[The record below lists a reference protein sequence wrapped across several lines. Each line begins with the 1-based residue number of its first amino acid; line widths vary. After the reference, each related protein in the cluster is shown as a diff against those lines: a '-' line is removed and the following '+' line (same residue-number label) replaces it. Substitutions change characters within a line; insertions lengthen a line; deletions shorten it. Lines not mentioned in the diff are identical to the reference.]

1 MKLVG
6 RRISDRKVL
15 KVIRKWL
22 QAGVLEEG
30 KLEETKI
37 GTPQGGVISPLL
49 ANIYLHEL
57 DRKWKREGP
66 ALGLL
71 VRYADDFVILCRSEA
86 DAKRAYARVLE
97 TLSQLGLETQ
107 PAKTRIVHLR
117 REGIDFL
124 GCHLRM
130 AASRVYRG
138 RWYLYRWP
146 NRKAMTRLRTRIRE
160 ITHRRHGGMK
170 LADVIATLNPVLRG
184 WAEYFRNGN
193 AAKKFI
199 DIDRYVRRRL
209 VIFANRVRHRND
221 PTWARE
227 FDWRW
232 YGRLG
237 VVRLFGNIRYP
248 SAAKAA

>member
-1 MKLVG
+1 M
-6 RRISDRKVL
+6 
-15 KVIRKWL
+15 
-22 QAGVLEEG
+22 
-30 KLEETKI
+30 
-37 GTPQGGVISPLL
+37 ISPLL
-49 ANIYLHEL
+49 ANVYLHEM
-57 DRKWKREGP
+57 DRAWQRENA
-66 ALGLL
+66 ALGML
-71 VRYADDFVILCRSEA
+71 VRYADDLVVVCRSEA
-86 DAKRAYARVLE
+86 DAKRAYEWVLE
-97 TLSQLGLETQ
+97 TLQQLGLETQ

-146 NRKAMTRLRTRIRE
+146 NRKAMTKLRERIRE
-160 ITHRRHGGMK
+160 ITHCRHSGMR
-170 LADVIATLNPVLRG
+170 LADVVGTLNPILRG
-184 WAEYFRNGN
+184 WAEYYRNGN

-227 FDWRW
+227 FDWTW
-232 YGRLG
+232 YACLG
-237 VVRLFGNIRYP
+237 VDRLFGNIRYP
-248 SAAKAA
+248 SAAKAI